1 MKILTTTLLLPLHID
16 SFVPRPSH
24 PSVCR
29 LQY

>member
-1 MKILTTTLLLPLHID
+1 MMLHVVH
-16 SFVPRPSH
+16 FPNLVPSPSH